1 MARWIHPRRRREQQ
15 DLLKPA
21 HAERGSGEE
30 EYASEEEDA
39 REVAPSGL
47 TRVKTDKI

>member
-1 MARWIHPRRRREQQ
+1 MARWIHRRRRREQQ
-15 DLLKPA
+15 DLLEFP

-30 EYASEEEDA
+30 EYASKEEDA

-47 TRVKTDKI
+47 TRAKTDKI